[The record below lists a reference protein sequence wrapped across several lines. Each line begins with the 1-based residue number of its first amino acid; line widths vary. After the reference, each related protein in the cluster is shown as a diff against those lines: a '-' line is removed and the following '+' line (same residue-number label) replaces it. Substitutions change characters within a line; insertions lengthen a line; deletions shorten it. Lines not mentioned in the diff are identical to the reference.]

1 MYSSV
6 GTVKHTIS
14 KRSAIIY
21 LKRPHTMRLDTKHQ
35 EEKSRLRIAK
45 MIRIKIKSNKL
56 KRKKREEMLRVVT
69 NIN

>member
-1 MYSSV
+1 
-6 GTVKHTIS
+6 
-14 KRSAIIY
+14 
-21 LKRPHTMRLDTKHQ
+21 MRLDTKHQ